1 MAISDSQ
8 DIEAVRSEWETCE
21 DLLAQSQKDNE
32 EKYKII
38 ERYKQYTKELEKL
51 IECSCGA
58 AWRDDHGIPPFSTA
72 IPATSASTPL
82 PKPQP
87 SMLRHSTSI
96 TQSTKRSTRLVG
108 RIASQQ
114 IDPRHLDSLREVSET
129 LTDSTPTDAM
139 RRLQG
144 KDTPARPGSLLDKQI
159 TAQSTRERD
168 AIRLLLD
175 EMDRNLD
182 RRESAISR
190 LRQEA
195 FTERSAVSGE
205 R

>member
-1 MAISDSQ
+1 
-8 DIEAVRSEWETCE
+8 
-21 DLLAQSQKDNE
+21 
-32 EKYKII
+32 
-38 ERYKQYTKELEKL
+38 
-51 IECSCGA
+51 
-58 AWRDDHGIPPFSTA
+58 
-72 IPATSASTPL
+72 
-82 PKPQP
+82 
-87 SMLRHSTSI
+87 MLRHSTSI

-190 LRQEA
+190 LRQE
-195 FTERSAVSGE
+195 VSLTLVTADSRHSRKDQQSVASVRFRIRARVIHHLHVYIQQYWFSYFVYLGYHTLISIAP
-205 R
+205 RLDSLSDRKLSRGQS